1 MWRFLVPALV
11 AAVALMILFAGAV
24 GDLKSLAHFSN
35 RAIVIADG
43 AAPRRAPP
51 APPAAPSAAGVAA
64 QQTRDAVARQ
74 IADLQTQADELQNQ
88 VAQRSHELEQ
98 RSHDLE
104 AGNSEMDRLRQGLEV
119 RRGEADKL
127 RQDIDALHQQRMAEE
142 DALARAKSHEKQMVT
157 AMAPRRAPAPRPSRP
172 PLAPA
177 PAGPSAAQQL
187 VNAEQWLAAGRSDE
201 ARRILAMV
209 QTQMVLR
216 PVTPDQPMAEG
227 GNPSA
232 TDVGAAIRW
241 LDMGVSGQA
250 MQAIGRAIN
259 HANAAELPGQSSGT
273 KTCAHIR
280 RRRDAA

>member
-1 MWRFLVPALV
+1 
-11 AAVALMILFAGAV
+11 
-24 GDLKSLAHFSN
+24 
-35 RAIVIADG
+35 
-43 AAPRRAPP
+43 
-51 APPAAPSAAGVAA
+51 
-64 QQTRDAVARQ
+64 
-74 IADLQTQADELQNQ
+74 
-88 VAQRSHELEQ
+88 
-98 RSHDLE
+98 
-104 AGNSEMDRLRQGLEV
+104 MDRLRQGLQV
-119 RRGEADKL
+119 SRAEADKL

-259 HANAAELPGQSSGT
+259 HANAAELPGQFPGYYWNDST
-273 KTCAHIR
+273 Q
-280 RRRDAA
+280 

>member
-11 AAVALMILFAGAV
+11 AALALMILFAGGM
-24 GDLKSLAHFSN
+24 GDLKSLAHFSS
-35 RAIVIADG
+35 RAIVIAGG

-51 APPAAPSAAGVAA
+51 APPTAPLAAGVAV
-64 QQTRDAVARQ
+64 QQTRDALERQ
-74 IADLQTQADELQNQ
+74 IVDLQTQADDLQNQ

-98 RSHDLE
+98 RSRDLE
-104 AGNSEMDRLRQGLEV
+104 AANSEVDHLSQGLEV
-119 RRGEADKL
+119 KRVEADKL
-127 RQDIDALHQQRMAEE
+127 RQDVDALRQQRMAEE
-142 DALARAKSHEKQMVT
+142 DALARAKTHEKQLVT
-157 AMAPRRAPAPRPSRP
+157 AIAPRRAPAPRAAPSRL

-187 VNAEQWLAAGRSDE
+187 VNAQQWLAAGRSDE
-201 ARRILAMV
+201 ARRILATV

-241 LDMGVSGQA
+241 LDMGASGQA
-250 MQAIGRAIN
+250 MQAIGRAIS
-259 HANAAELPGQSSGT
+259 HANAAELPGQFPGYYWNDST
-273 KTCAHIR
+273 Q
-280 RRRDAA
+280 